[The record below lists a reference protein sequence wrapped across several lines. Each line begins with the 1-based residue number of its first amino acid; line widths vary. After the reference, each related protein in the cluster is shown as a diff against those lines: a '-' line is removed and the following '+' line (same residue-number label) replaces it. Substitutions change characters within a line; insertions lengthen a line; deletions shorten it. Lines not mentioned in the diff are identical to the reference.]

1 MIDPHRR
8 AIMAAAKIR
17 AVSKTE
23 TGRPKAAA
31 PPVGGAVTRERI
43 AERAYQIWL
52 ESGCPSGHDRDH
64 WLQAER
70 ELGAAQPGSGM
81 APR

>member
-1 MIDPHRR
+1 M
-8 AIMAAAKIR
+8 
-17 AVSKTE
+17 
-23 TGRPKAAA
+23 
-31 PPVGGAVTRERI
+31 TRERI

-52 ESGCPSGHDRDH
+52 ENGCPSGHDRDH

-70 ELGAAQPGSGM
+70 ELGAARPGSGT